1 MCLRPE
7 NRLFSSL
14 GEVLRPSHRLSDRQT
29 SEGFIMEN
37 SNTTIIRLSQS
48 FEQQIGLITRV
59 IGLMS
64 PKFLVGLIDQLDLDA
79 NPRNSRLGS
88 VTNAIQESIEKD
100 EGALR

>member
-1 MCLRPE
+1 
-7 NRLFSSL
+7 
-14 GEVLRPSHRLSDRQT
+14 
-29 SEGFIMEN
+29 MEN

-48 FEQQIGLITRV
+48 FEQQIGRIVRI

-64 PKFLVGLIDQLDLDA
+64 PKFLVGLIDRLDLDA

-100 EGALR
+100 ESVGKKSKLFPIKSKGILVAASW